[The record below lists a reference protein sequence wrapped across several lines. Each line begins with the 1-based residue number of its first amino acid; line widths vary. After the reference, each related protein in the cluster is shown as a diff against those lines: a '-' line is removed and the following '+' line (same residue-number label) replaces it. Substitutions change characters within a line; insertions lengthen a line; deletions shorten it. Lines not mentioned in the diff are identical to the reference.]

1 MTGLNGC
8 QYIDKARNMEEHTES
23 QSQLR
28 LDGETDR
35 LYKAVPTEGP
45 VTVLEEGEAS
55 VEIRRDSLDDVV
67 VWNPGPEKAASMS
80 DFGPEDGWKHMR
92 TLLLLRSDSASISTG
107 GCAVH

>member
-1 MTGLNGC
+1 
-8 QYIDKARNMEEHTES
+8 MEEHTES